1 MNQGK
6 GRVVLF
12 LFLLTLPG
20 LSVLF
25 SQEGSEGSP
34 EPLPVLPESALP
46 EVEDPRAEFGHLD
59 PRVFRPGLELELGA
73 LGIVPQMTAL
83 IDLSGGLGYR
93 FRLVGRAGF
102 SWFLPLRDEGLSPF
116 YIPLGLALR
125 FPPFLT
131 AELLYFLPLDGN
143 WNTLLLRA
151 GGGADHR
158 VMGNGKTELYVT
170 FQLLM
175 ALRVDISSGDA
186 AFPFGAKAGLRLNL

>member
-1 MNQGK
+1 MNLLK
-6 GRVVLF
+6 ARVVLV
-12 LFLLTLPG
+12 LLLAALPG
-20 LSVLF
+20 APVLF
-25 SQEGSEGSP
+25 SQEGGDP
-34 EPLPVLPESALP
+34 PAEPLPMLPDNAFP
-46 EVEDPRAEFGHLD
+46 DVENPRAQFGHLD
-59 PRVFRPGLELELGA
+59 PRVFRGGLELELGA
-73 LGIVPQMTAL
+73 LGIVPQMSAL

-93 FRLVGRAGF
+93 FRLAGRAGF

-151 GGGADHR
+151 AGGADYR
-158 VMGNGKTELYVT
+158 ISGNGKTEFYAT

-175 ALRVDISSGDA
+175 ALRVDISAGDA

>member
-1 MNQGK
+1 MDRRK
-6 GRVVLF
+6 IRKRLILLF
-12 LFLLTLPG
+12 FLAGFSL
-20 LSVLF
+20 LF
-25 SQEGSEGSP
+25 SQAEADAP
-34 EPLPVLPESALP
+34 ADPFPVLPDSAFP
-46 EVEDPRAEFGHLD
+46 DVEDPRAEFGHLD
-59 PRVFRPGLELELGA
+59 PRVFRAGLELELGA
-73 LGIVPQMTAL
+73 LGIVPQMSAL

-93 FRLVGRAGF
+93 FRLAGRAGF

-151 GGGADHR
+151 GGGADYR

-170 FQLLM
+170 LQLLM
-175 ALRVDISSGDA
+175 ALRAELASGETT
-186 AFPFGAKAGLRLNL
+186 FPFGAKAGLRLNF